1 MPSCAAPYAGLKVI
15 EIADDVG
22 GEHLGR
28 LLAEMG
34 AEVTKIEP
42 SDGAASRRIGPFAKG
57 QEGPETSL
65 HFWYYNSNKRS
76 VVLDLATNAMSALAT
91 FLRDADI
98 LVISAQPRRLAAME
112 LDLETL
118 SDRYRQ
124 LIIASV
130 TPFGMEGP
138 YADYKSSSLV
148 GLAAGG
154 PLMSCGYDDHS
165 IPPINPGGDQAY
177 HTVTAFAHIGV
188 LLALLHRQKTGCGQ
202 VIDVSMHGANAVNVE
217 LANPYWFYPRVRI
230 HRQTCR
236 HAQPSPTQSALF
248 QCADG
253 RYVYYT
259 LILSDTRT
267 FNSFVGWMEEKGMAG
282 PLTDPEYQDVCYRQE
297 NFHEIQSLVECFFLC
312 HDSHEMYHGGQQ
324 RGLPVG
330 VLNVPEDLFEDEHLA
345 ARGFFVKVDM
355 GEDVGEVLYPGQGY
369 RFSAFEGVPRTR
381 APHLGEHGAASRPR
395 LAEEIDSKEYGE

>member
-1 MPSCAAPYAGLKVI
+1 MQAVSKPAGVPPYAGLKVV
-15 EIADDVG
+15 EIAEDVG
-22 GEHLGR
+22 GEYLGR

-34 AEVTKIEP
+34 AEVIKVEP
-42 SDGAASRRIGPFAKG
+42 PEGAASRRIGPYARG
-57 QEGPETSL
+57 EEGPETSL

-76 VVLDLATNAMSALAT
+76 VVIELETDAEGRLAPLLA
-91 FLRDADI
+91 DADI
-98 LVISAQPRRLAAME
+98 LIISAQPARLAALG
-112 LDLETL
+112 LDLAAI
-118 SDRYRQ
+118 SDRYPR

-130 TPFGMEGP
+130 TPFGLTGP
-138 YADYKSSSLV
+138 YADYKSSNLV

-165 IPPINPGGDQAY
+165 ISPINPGGDQAY
-177 HTVTAFAHIGV
+177 HTVAAFAHIGV
-188 LLALLHRQKTGCGQ
+188 LLALLHRQETGRGQ
-202 VIDVSMHGANAVNVE
+202 VLDVSMHGANAVNVE
-217 LANPYWFYPRVRI
+217 LANPYWFYPGVRV

-236 HAQPSPTQSALF
+236 HAQPSPTQNALF

-259 LILSDTRT
+259 LILSDTKT

-282 PLTDPEYQDVCYRQE
+282 DLTAPEYQDVHYRQA
-297 NFHEIQSLVECFFLC
+297 NFHQIQSLVECFFLC

-330 VLNVPEDLFEDEHLA
+330 LLNAPEDLFEDEHLA

-355 GEDVGEVLYPGQGY
+355 GEGIGEVLYPGPGY
-369 RFSAFEGVPRTR
+369 LFSAFGAVPRTR
-381 APHLGEHGAASRPR
+381 APHLGEHDAPVRPR
-395 LAEEIDSKEYGE
+395 AVATAD